1 MTPNRNITVEC
12 TFSNPIRV
20 SNGSELHHLS
30 ERGGFFTWIGGKSD
44 VIKAMLIDLRN
55 SKVVKSKITNIYIK
69 VQFDLNAFNSVDGLN
84 DFDNITDFKEYLL
97 EVFGDDIKRIA
108 IDDYLVYSLETED
121 VENTPLKLI

>member
-1 MTPNRNITVEC
+1 MTSNRNITVEC

-20 SNGSELHHLS
+20 SNGSELDHLY

-97 EVFGDDIKRIA
+97 EVFGDDIKRVA

>member
-20 SNGSELHHLS
+20 SNGSELDHLY